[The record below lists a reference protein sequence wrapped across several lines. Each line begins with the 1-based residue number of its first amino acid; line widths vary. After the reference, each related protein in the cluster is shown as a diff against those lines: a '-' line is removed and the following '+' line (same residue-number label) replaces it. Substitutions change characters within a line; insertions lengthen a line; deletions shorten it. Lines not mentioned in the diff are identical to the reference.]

1 MRCAQLHR
9 CLAAGDAAGPPSG
22 LVEQQ
27 AVPSSQFFDLQP
39 HTPLPAWLG
48 LGLGLGLAPRSTA
61 CGVIRAEVGHFG
73 RAARPHRSPPIEH
86 RALPSTAAQAECVAQ
101 PRAWAVGPGRPGQS
115 EPRHRAALSRRGGCA
130 DPSVRP
136 SPPAGTP
143 SCPRNA
149 RGPARG
155 GARAQQGDEISE
167 MMRAAR

>member
-1 MRCAQLHR
+1 MR
-9 CLAAGDAAGPPSG
+9 AAP
-22 LVEQQ
+22 
-27 AVPSSQFFDLQP
+27 
-39 HTPLPAWLG
+39 PLPCCRR
-48 LGLGLGLAPRSTA
+48 RSRSS
-61 CGVIRAEVGHFG
+61 IRPG
-73 RAARPHRSPPIEH
+73 RAAGCTVLAVLRSSAPHSSACVVRVRVRLRLSPMLHCLRRDTRRSRPLRPGRTAAPQPPHRASGPAQHGGSGRVRGAAKSLGSRPRKA
-86 RALPSTAAQAECVAQ
+86 RAK
-101 PRAWAVGPGRPGQS
+101 
-115 EPRHRAALSRRGGCA
+115 RAAAPGGAFKTGGCA

>member
-1 MRCAQLHR
+1 MR
-9 CLAAGDAAGPPSG
+9 AAP
-22 LVEQQ
+22 
-27 AVPSSQFFDLQP
+27 
-39 HTPLPAWLG
+39 PLPCCRR
-48 LGLGLGLAPRSTA
+48 RSRSS
-61 CGVIRAEVGHFG
+61 IRPG
-73 RAARPHRSPPIEH
+73 RAAGCTVLAVLRSSAPHSSACVVRVRVRVRLSPMLHCLRRDKRKKSATSAGPHSRTAAPHRASGPAQHGGSGRVRGAAKSLGSRPRKA
-86 RALPSTAAQAECVAQ
+86 RAK
-101 PRAWAVGPGRPGQS
+101 
-115 EPRHRAALSRRGGCA
+115 RAAAPGGAFKTGGCA

>member
-1 MRCAQLHR
+1 MR
-9 CLAAGDAAGPPSG
+9 AAP
-22 LVEQQ
+22 
-27 AVPSSQFFDLQP
+27 
-39 HTPLPAWLG
+39 PLPCCRR
-48 LGLGLGLAPRSTA
+48 RSRSS
-61 CGVIRAEVGHFG
+61 IRPG
-73 RAARPHRSPPIEH
+73 RAAGCTVLAVLRSSAPHSSACVVRVRVRVRLSPMLHCLRRDTRRSRPLRPGRTAAPQPPIEH

-155 GARAQQGDEISE
+155 GARDQRDDEISE